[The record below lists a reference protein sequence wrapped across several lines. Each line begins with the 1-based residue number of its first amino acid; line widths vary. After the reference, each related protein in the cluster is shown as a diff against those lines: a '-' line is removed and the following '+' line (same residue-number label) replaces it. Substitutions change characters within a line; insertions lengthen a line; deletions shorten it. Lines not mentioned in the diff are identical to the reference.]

1 MPSYVLI
8 VDDEPNIITS
18 LKFLMKK
25 EGYEVGVAT
34 DGEAALRAMEQR
46 PPDLVLL
53 DIMIPKLDGFGLL
66 EKIRSDSALKNVR
79 VILLT
84 AKGRSI
90 EQEKGIALGAD
101 EYVTKPFSTRKL
113 TQTVQQ
119 LLKTAIH

>member
-25 EGYEVGVAT
+25 EGYEVAVAT
-34 DGEAALRAMEQR
+34 DGEAALRVMEQR

-119 LLKTAIH
+119 LLKTATH

>member
-119 LLKTAIH
+119 LLKTATH

>member
-90 EQEKGIALGAD
+90 DQEKGIALGAD